1 MKRLDNVAVHKSR
14 GQFTVNTAGS
24 FRQYQWIGAINVICC
39 KSLKSYAGGIQIIH
53 CQRDNGIRRSD
64 VLLLPDIYWTSVMQ

>member
-24 FRQYQWIGAINVICC
+24 SA
-39 KSLKSYAGGIQIIH
+39 S
-53 CQRDNGIRRSD
+53 
-64 VLLLPDIYWTSVMQ
+64 TSGSVP